1 MKIIH
6 ERRAQIVNY
15 ALEFNRNSK
24 YLTDIDEIIVKYEG
38 NENELRNF
46 LTTHNTQK
54 ITISIETF
62 IKPQTITDL
71 LELKKEGYSFSV
83 RSAVILPEH
92 ISLFKKAEIPF
103 FIGRQIM
110 SWDEFLYHIE
120 LGVSEIYISGSLG
133 FELEAVSRI
142 SKEHNVKL
150 RAIPNIAQGYD
161 LGIPPLKKFFIR
173 PEDIELYSQYIDT
186 FELQGPHD
194 KIDILYKIYR
204 SKQWYGN
211 IRELIIG
218 FDVDLDTK
226 HVIPLFGEK
235 RTNCGRRCLKGKK
248 CHLCDS
254 ISELAET
261 LGEKGLILTP
271 PRKKEEKTE

>member
-1 MKIIH
+1 M
-6 ERRAQIVNY
+6 NY
-15 ALEFNRNSK
+15 ALEFNRYSK
-24 YLTDIDEIIVKYEG
+24 CLTAIDEIIVKYEG

-46 LTTHNTQK
+46 LTIHNTQK

-83 RSAVILPEH
+83 RSAIILPEH
-92 ISLFKKAEIPF
+92 IDLFKKAEIPF
-103 FIGRQIM
+103 FIGRQITG
-110 SWDEFLYHIE
+110 WDEFLYHLE
-120 LGVSEIYISGSLG
+120 LGVSEICISGSLG
-133 FELEAVSRI
+133 FELEAVSQI
-142 SKEHNVKL
+142 AKEHNVKL

-161 LGIPPLKKFFIR
+161 LGIPPLKKFYIR

-186 FELQGPHD
+186 FELQGPPD
-194 KIDILYKIYR
+194 KMDTIYKVYR
-204 SKQWYGN
+204 SKQWFGN

-218 FDVDLDTK
+218 FDTDLDTK
-226 HVIPLFGEK
+226 HVIPLFGDK
-235 RTNCGRRCLKGKK
+235 RINCGRRCLKGKR

-254 ISELAET
+254 ISDLAET

-271 PRKKEEKTE
+271 PRKQEEQQNG

>member
-1 MKIIH
+1 M
-6 ERRAQIVNY
+6 NY

-24 YLTDIDEIIVKYEG
+24 YLTDINEIIVKYEG

-46 LTTHNTQK
+46 LTMHNAQK

-92 ISLFKKAEIPF
+92 IDLFKKAGIPF

-142 SKEHNVKL
+142 AKEHNVKL

-173 PEDIELYSQYIDT
+173 PEDTELYSQYIDT

-204 SKQWYGN
+204 SGQWYGN
-211 IRELIIG
+211 IRELIIN

-235 RTNCGRRCLKGKK
+235 RINCGRRCLKGKR

-254 ISELAET
+254 ISDLAET

-271 PRKKEEKTE
+271 LRRKEGKQNE